1 MKQKKNKN
9 SALLAF
15 EYLGGEVQEK
25 VEVDL
30 APYEENE
37 FVTGQERTLKHFS
50 DWEKP
55 KLLRTR
61 KKINRR
67 IFQLDLKIRNPLNM
81 YSALIL

>member
-1 MKQKKNKN
+1 MRKRICGSSKKKSSGSMKQKKNKN

-50 DWEKP
+50 D
-55 KLLRTR
+55 
-61 KKINRR
+61 
-67 IFQLDLKIRNPLNM
+67 
-81 YSALIL
+81 